1 MDISVSGG
9 LEGDAGIENM
19 ITNLKEID
27 GKGVEAGIFGGKD
40 QKKAMWQEYGTS
52 RGIPA
57 RPFLRNTMYENEARF
72 ASFLGPYI
80 QNVMEGGSAD
90 GALSSLGQFMVMSIQ
105 RTIASGGFAP
115 NAPSTIKKKGSSKP
129 LIDTGSMYGAITF
142 NVTSW
147 MKG

>member
-1 MDISVSGG
+1 MDISISGG
-9 LEGDAGIENM
+9 LEGDLGIEKIIN
-19 ITNLKEID
+19 NLKEVD
-27 GKGVEAGIFGGKD
+27 GKGVEAGIFGGKN

-72 ASFLGPYI
+72 AAILTPYI
-80 QNVMEGGSAD
+80 QNVMEGGTAD
-90 GALSSLGQFMVMSIQ
+90 EALSSLGQFMVMSIQ
-105 RTIASGGFAP
+105 RTIASGGFTP

-129 LIDTGSMYGAITF
+129 LIDTGSMYGSITF

>member
-1 MDISVSGG
+1 MDIFISGG
-9 LEGDAGIENM
+9 LEGDSGIEKM

-72 ASFLGPYI
+72 ASFIMPYI

-90 GALSSLGQFMVMSIQ
+90 EVFSALGPFMVQAIQ
-105 RTIASGGFAP
+105 RTIAAGGFAP